1 MVLSN
6 QTTYNWNKR
15 RRPLNFGKSLDV
27 KRKIFVNGSG
37 IYVGGLLVTS

>member
-27 KRKIFVNGSG
+27 KRNFLSMGVEFMLED
-37 IYVGGLLVTS
+37 Y